1 MTKQY
6 ELYEAREHSGIPNT
20 TSSPS
25 PEERGRVSKARGC
38 LARQGVGRKRAVGQE
53 VAGKERCSGEGSQR
67 EGWKKL
73 NSGTQP
79 DGQIDKLSCCLASLL
94 SSNTIW
100 INCPVYA
107 QNHFSPPCVQNM
119 ASTGI
124 LQERNRICV
133 NSQINYNLHLIITT
147 TMNPISQTV

>member
-1 MTKQY
+1 LAGHSAKLLPMTKQY
-6 ELYEAREHSGIPNT
+6 ELYEARKHSGIPNT

-79 DGQIDKLSCCLASLL
+79 DRQIDKLSCCLASLL

-100 INCPVYA
+100 IICP
-107 QNHFSPPCVQNM
+107 SM
-119 ASTGI
+119 LKT
-124 LQERNRICV
+124 
-133 NSQINYNLHLIITT
+133 
-147 TMNPISQTV
+147 ISVHRVFRTWLPLGSYKKETEYV